1 MVARSSTSPIKIAI
15 ACQGGGSQTAFTAG
29 ALKALVAGEA
39 PGNYRIVG
47 LSGTSGGAICAALVW
62 CALALEQDRAAG
74 RRRAARMLDAFWHD
88 NSAKLPSEWLWNRLT
103 VTTRQL
109 QDSGL
114 LPSLSAS
121 PYQPA
126 VEGAV
131 HLARLFAPRPE
142 FLDLRRLLETH
153 LPLEQVAQRRTG
165 LQLLVGAVGV
175 RSGAF
180 KAFDS
185 RADEIDIDA
194 LLASASL
201 PWLGRATPIGNE
213 IYWDGL
219 FSQNPPLR
227 EFVADLPPA
236 DKPDEI
242 WIVRINPQTRAS
254 EPTTSE
260 DIHDRRNELAG
271 KMRGELADLQPQPG
285 QPPAQLVAIGVA
297 LRGEAEIE
305 EPRIPGR
312 DLDRAIALP
321 CRPGAEPLQPVEGRL
336 RARELRQRKPRPPDA
351 ARPLQPACPHHR
363 LPPAGRRPQ
372 RAPLTPVRATPAPP
386 HL

>member
-1 MVARSSTSPIKIAI
+1 MVARSSKTSPTRIAI
-15 ACQGGGSQTAFTAG
+15 ACQGGGSQTAFAAG

-47 LSGTSGGAICAALVW
+47 LSGTSGGAICAALAW
-62 CALALEQDRAAG
+62 CALALEKDRDAGRQRAAH
-74 RRRAARMLDAFWHD
+74 MLDAFWQD
-88 NSAKLPSEWLWNRLT
+88 NSAKLPSEWLWNQLT

-114 LPSLSAS
+114 LPSVSTS
-121 PYQPA
+121 PYLPA

-142 FLDLRRLLETH
+142 FLDLRQLLEKH
-153 LPLEQVAQRRTG
+153 LPLDEVKQETAA
-165 LQLLVGAVGV
+165 LQLMVGAVGV

-185 RADEIDIDA
+185 RAGEIGIDA

-201 PWLGRATPIGNE
+201 PWLGRATPIGEE

-227 EFVADLPPA
+227 EFVADRPAA
-236 DKPDEI
+236 DKPQEI
-242 WIVRINPQTRAS
+242 WIVRINPQTRTS
-254 EPTTSE
+254 EPETSE

-271 KMRGELADLQPQPG
+271 NLSLNQEIRFIEQVNEWVHGKKLVSDDMKIIHIREITMGEDVSGELDYASK
-285 QPPAQLVAIGVA
+285 
-297 LRGEAEIE
+297 
-305 EPRIPGR
+305 
-312 DLDRAIALP
+312 LDRAPAYIARLMAHGEA
-321 CRPGAEPLQPVEGRL
+321 RAAAEL
-336 RARELRQRKPRPPDA
+336 AKRK
-351 ARPLQPACPHHR
+351 
-363 LPPAGRRPQ
+363 G
-372 RAPLTPVRATPAPP
+372 
-386 HL
+386 

>member
-1 MVARSSTSPIKIAI
+1 MLARSSTSPTKVAI

-62 CALALEQDRAAG
+62 CALSLEKDRAAG

-153 LPLEQVAQRRTG
+153 LPLEQVEQRRAG

-185 RADEIDIDA
+185 RAGDIDIDA
-194 LLASASL
+194 ILASASL
-201 PWLGRATPIGNE
+201 PWLGRATPIGDE

-227 EFVADLPPA
+227 EFVADLPAA
-236 DKPDEI
+236 DKPNEI
-242 WIVRINPQTRAS
+242 WIIRINPQTRAS
-254 EPTTSE
+254 EPKTSE

-271 KMRGELADLQPQPG
+271 NLSLNQEIRFIEQVNKWLGEKK
-285 QPPAQLVAIGVA
+285 LVNENKQTIDILEIAM
-297 LRGEAEIE
+297 GEDVSGPLDYASK
-305 EPRIPGR
+305 
-312 DLDRAIALP
+312 LDRAPEYIADLM
-321 CRPGAEPLQPVEGRL
+321 RHGEARAAEALATRSQPSRNTSPTHP
-336 RARELRQRKPRPPDA
+336 PR
-351 ARPLQPACPHHR
+351 
-363 LPPAGRRPQ
+363 
-372 RAPLTPVRATPAPP
+372 
-386 HL
+386 